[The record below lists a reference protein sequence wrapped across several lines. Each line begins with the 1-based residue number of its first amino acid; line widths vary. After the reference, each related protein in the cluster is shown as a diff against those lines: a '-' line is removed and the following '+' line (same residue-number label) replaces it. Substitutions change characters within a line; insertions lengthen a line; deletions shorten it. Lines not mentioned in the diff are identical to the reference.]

1 MGVFLLVLLVPFGY
15 LLSTG
20 AVSWGPVK
28 QVGARVAG
36 KVLHAAGMPGRDGLD
51 PAARPAEHEEEAA

>member
-1 MGVFLLVLLVPFGY
+1 MGIFLLVLLVPFGY

-28 QVGARVAG
+28 QVTARVAG
-36 KVLHAAGMPGRDGLD
+36 KVLHAAGAPGREGLD
-51 PAARPAEHEEEAA
+51 PAARPEEEAA